1 MTRTPARP
9 SAAVASVSRVLG
21 IRPGE
26 VVRGALLFAFLFLV
40 VGSFVVGK
48 ATRDALFLHR
58 FSALQLPYVDIAVA
72 VLVSIWVSVYIRV
85 GRYVSLRTILSWS
98 LGLFGAT
105 SVLFW
110 YLSRYH
116 DAPWILPVIYVWVGM
131 FGVIG
136 PAQVWTL
143 ANYVL
148 TTREAKRLV
157 GVVGSGAIVGA
168 ITGGFLIQQ
177 TATRLGAE
185 SSLLGMGIALFG
197 CIGLVH
203 ALWGQRHLAQAVDDN
218 DPGHATSRHGPS
230 GLRGAMRLIARSPYL
245 RAIAGV
251 ILLSSFV
258 TAVAAWQFK
267 AVAREAI
274 QDRDQLAAFFGS
286 FNFWAGLFS
295 LALQLLL
302 TSRLLRRLGL
312 GFALF
317 VVPVAL
323 TLGSVSYLAIG
334 TLAAVV
340 ALRGADQVLRYSV
353 DRPTVELL
361 YLPVPQNQT
370 FQVKSFIDT
379 VVWRFGDGLAGLT
392 ILVFGAALH
401 WQTRQITWINLLLLG
416 GWLVAAWVAQRQY
429 VINLGESIY
438 NYRLDAER
446 ASATVLDRA
455 ATEILASRLHADD
468 PRQVLYALELFGASH
483 REAAHPAVRGLL
495 AHQSPEVRQA
505 AVKVLGGASDRSAR
519 SDVERLLYDP
529 DLGVRTEAMLYVA
542 HHARI
547 DPLERI
553 SQLGDFEDFSI
564 RSAMVSFLAQPGPTE
579 NLDAAHVLLGTMVT
593 DTDVRTR
600 VEAAR
605 LLPRLPD
612 QFDAELETLLR
623 SPEAEVAGPAI
634 AAAGRFRKRALV
646 PLLVPRLADEGLV
659 DEATDALARFG
670 DRIVADLRGR
680 IADPATP
687 IAVRRAIPGVLL
699 RIGTADAEDALSENL
714 LDGDTVLRFRVLAA
728 LNKLRA
734 SNPSRPLDVQLVET
748 VLAAE
753 IMGHLRSYQLLGTLG
768 DRIDASEPVAQA
780 LRESMTQEV
789 ERIFRL
795 VKLLFPANDMHSAFV
810 GLQSDNRMVHDNA
823 LEFVETVLKPQ
834 LRELLVPL
842 LDRDVGTEQRVLLAN
857 HVLGTSV
864 ASREEAV
871 AMLALSTDPW
881 LQSCAAYAIGAF
893 ELQGLASE
901 LERWI
906 AAEDPL
912 LRETARHAVRQL
924 ERARHHAKH

>member
-1 MTRTPARP
+1 V
-9 SAAVASVSRVLG
+9 SLASRLLG
-21 IRPGE
+21 IRQGE
-26 VVRGALLFAFLFLV
+26 VQRGMLLFAFLFLV

-48 ATRDALFLHR
+48 ATRDALFLDR

-72 VLVSIWVSVYIRV
+72 VLVSAWVAVYIQV
-85 GRYVSLRTILSWS
+85 GRYVSLHTILSWS
-98 LGLFGAT
+98 LGLFAAT
-105 SVLFW
+105 SILFW
-110 YLSRYH
+110 YLSRFH
-116 DAPWILPVIYVWVGM
+116 DAPWVLPIIYVWVGM
-131 FGVIG
+131 FGVVA

-157 GVVGSGAIVGA
+157 GVVGSGATVGA
-168 ITGGFLIQQ
+168 IAGGFLIQQ
-177 TATRLGAE
+177 VAPRLGAE
-185 SSLLGMGIALFG
+185 SALLGMGFALFA

-203 ALWGQRHLAQAVDDN
+203 ALWKQRHLAQAVEDEG
-218 DPGHATSRHGPS
+218 PGSATARSRPS
-230 GLRGAMRLIARSPYL
+230 GLRGATRLIARSRYL

-274 QDRDQLAAFFGS
+274 PDRDQLAAFFGTFS
-286 FNFWAGLFS
+286 VWAGLFS
-295 LALQLLL
+295 LTLQLLL

-323 TLGSVSYLAIG
+323 TLGSVGFLAFG

-340 ALRGADQVLRYSV
+340 VLRGADQVLRYSV

-361 YLPVPQNQT
+361 YLPVPRDQT

-379 VVWRFGDGLAGLT
+379 VVWRLGDGLAGLT

-401 WQTRQITWINLLLLG
+401 WQTQRITWINLLLLA

-429 VINLGESIY
+429 VINLGESIH

-446 ASATVLDRA
+446 ASAMVLDRA
-455 ATEILASRLHADD
+455 ATEILASRLHAGD
-468 PRQVLYALELFGASH
+468 PRQILYALELFGASH
-483 REAAHPAVRGLL
+483 RETAHPAVRGLL
-495 AHQSPEVRQA
+495 GHQSAEVRQA
-505 AVKVLGGASDRSAR
+505 AVKVLDGTNDKSVQ

-564 RSAMVSFLAQPGPTE
+564 RSAMVSFLAHPGPTQ
-579 NLDAAHVLLGTMVT
+579 NLDAAHVLLGGMAA
-593 DTDVRTR
+593 DADVRTR
-600 VEAAR
+600 IEAAR

-612 QFDAELETLLR
+612 AFDDELEVLLMA
-623 SPEAEVAGPAI
+623 PEADVARPAI
-634 AAAGRFRKRALV
+634 AAAGRFRKRRLV
-646 PLLVPRLADEGLV
+646 PLLLPRLGDDDLV
-659 DEATDALARFG
+659 DDATDALARLG
-670 DRIVADLRGR
+670 DRIVGELRER
-680 IADPATP
+680 LSDPGTP
-687 IAVRRAIPGVLL
+687 IAVRRGIPGVLL
-699 RIGTADAEDALSENL
+699 RIGTPDAEAGLSENL

-753 IMGHLRSYQLLGTLG
+753 IMGHLRSYQLFGMLG
-768 DRIDASEPVAQA
+768 DRMESGEPVVQA

-823 LEFVETVLKPQ
+823 LEFVENVLKPQ

-842 LDRDVGTEQRVLLAN
+842 LDRDVTIEQRVLLAN
-857 HVLGTSV
+857 RVLGTTV

-871 AMLALSTDPW
+871 TMLVLSSDPW
-881 LQSCAAYAIGAF
+881 LQSCAAYAIGVF
-893 ELQGLASE
+893 ELHSLAPE
-901 LERWI
+901 LDRFVD
-906 AAEDPL
+906 ADDLL
-912 LRETARHAVRQL
+912 LRETARHAKQRL
-924 ERARHHAKH
+924 SRSHRESR